1 MAYLTY
7 IIDHYDGLPSTIVF
21 LHSHRDGFFKAW
33 HVDTPLHDNVAAIR
47 MLQLPFIQRNGYAN
61 LRCNWN
67 PGCEKS
73 QRWNI
78 HLTQDIWE
86 EVFEA
91 TSTPPANHT
100 FDKHAAYEE
109 SEKKGLRV
117 AATCCAQFAVS
128 REQVLKRPKSDYE
141 KLRLWVTNTGLP
153 DSESGRIFEFLWH
166 IIFGKEMIYCPDEEK
181 CYCDVYGRC

>member
-33 HVDTPLHDNVAAIR
+33 HVNTPLHGNVAAFQ
-47 MLQLPFIQRNGYAN
+47 MLQLPFVQRNEYAN
-61 LRCNWN
+61 LHCNWN
-67 PGCEKS
+67 PGCEKR
-73 QRWNI
+73 QRWDI

-91 TSTPPANHT
+91 TSTPPAKQT
-100 FDKHAAYEE
+100 FDKHAAYEA

-128 REQVLKRPKSDYE
+128 KEQVIKRPKSDYE
-141 KLRLWVTNTGLP
+141 SCGYGLQTQGYP
-153 DSESGRIFEFLWH
+153 TRKVDGYSSSSGISYLENR
-166 IIFGKEMIYCPDEEK
+166 
-181 CYCDVYGRC
+181 